1 MIITGMIKPGIIITG
16 MIITGMIIPG
26 IIVELYYKLKN
37 YEKENCCRQ
46 LEDEHGTG

>member
-1 MIITGMIKPGIIITG
+1 MIITEMIKPGIIITG
-16 MIITGMIIPG
+16 MIITGM
-26 IIVELYYKLKN
+26 IVELYYKLKN